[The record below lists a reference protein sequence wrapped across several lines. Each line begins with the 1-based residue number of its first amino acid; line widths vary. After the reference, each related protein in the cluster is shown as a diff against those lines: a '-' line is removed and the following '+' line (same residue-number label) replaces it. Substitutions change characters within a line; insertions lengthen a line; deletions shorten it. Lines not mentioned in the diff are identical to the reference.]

1 MLFVLEG
8 VDAPNSLP
16 KRKLARPAHL
26 ARVQALVDA
35 NRLIIAGPM
44 PAIAAEDPGEAGF
57 TGSLIIAEF
66 ASQHEAENW
75 LSSDPYAIDGVFERI
90 SVRPFRKVLP

>member
-26 ARVQALVDA
+26 ARVQALLDA
-35 NRLIIAGPM
+35 NRLMIAGPM
-44 PAIAAEDPGEAGF
+44 PAIAAEDPGDAGF
-57 TGSLIIAEF
+57 SGSLIIAEF
-66 ASQHEAENW
+66 ASQQEAEHW
-75 LSSDPYAIDGVFERI
+75 LSNDPYTIDGIFERI
-90 SVRPFRKVLP
+90 TVRPFRKVLP

>member
-26 ARVQALVDA
+26 ARVQVLLDA
-35 NRLIIAGPM
+35 NRLVIAGPM
-44 PAIAAEDPGEAGF
+44 PSVAAEDPSEAGF

-66 ASQHEAENW
+66 ASQQEAENW
-75 LSSDPYAIDGVFERI
+75 LSSDPYTIDGIFERI